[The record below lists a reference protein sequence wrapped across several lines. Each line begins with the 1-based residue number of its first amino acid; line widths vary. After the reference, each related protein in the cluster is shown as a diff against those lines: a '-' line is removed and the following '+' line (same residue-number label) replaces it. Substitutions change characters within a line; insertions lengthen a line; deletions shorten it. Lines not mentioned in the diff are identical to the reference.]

1 MWRESNGSEAWKLER
16 NAQRSASVHLSAAPV
31 LAAMD
36 HHVYLDDAQ
45 VAHCL
50 SRICMNVDSPA
61 GTGASPQ
68 AAAEVLQA
76 RSLDVSLTV
85 NDLQTSLAWYR
96 DVLGFTVDQ
105 KHEREGKLMAVSLRA
120 GSIRVLI
127 GQDDGRKGADRV
139 KGEGFSMQIITAQDI
154 DAIANRVKAAGG
166 TLDTEP
172 ADMPWGVRMF
182 RLQDPDKFKIVISSE
197 RPDRQAAS

>member
-1 MWRESNGSEAWKLER
+1 
-16 NAQRSASVHLSAAPV
+16 
-31 LAAMD
+31 
-36 HHVYLDDAQ
+36 
-45 VAHCL
+45 
-50 SRICMNVDSPA
+50 MNVDSPA